1 MCLCFWLKEKTVF
14 PLQLVHYNPTMWAKC
29 SEGPVKPQY
38 LHQITTA
45 GTLLWAQEQAGLFVS
60 AVPVPHPM
68 CSKLTPPKHSKSP
81 QMAPLYFPM
90 QKQIFWC
97 PVKKKKTKE
106 KKKSFIFFCK
116 FSFSFKQKVAG
127 IFTERQRWRL
137 WTTAGHS
144 LSSLLPGPLL
154 GSSSCVGQTSQA
166 AQCITQPPRGM
177 DFSRCGELSDRRR
190 RKGSSW
196 TILALA
202 SAPSWLTNSTHL
214 RNLSP
219 AATTLLSNTEF

>member
-81 QMAPLYFPM
+81 KMAPLYFPM

-97 PVKKKKTKE
+97 PVKKRKTKE
-106 KKKSFIFFCK
+106 KK
-116 FSFSFKQKVAG
+116 
-127 IFTERQRWRL
+127 
-137 WTTAGHS
+137 
-144 LSSLLPGPLL
+144 SLLYFSADSPSLL
-154 GSSSCVGQTSQA
+154 SKRLQVY
-166 AQCITQPPRGM
+166 
-177 DFSRCGELSDRRR
+177 LL
-190 RKGSSW
+190 KGSSGGCEPLQDTVCPLSYLGHCW
-196 TILALA
+196 GQAHVLVKPPRQQIQFSTVH
-202 SAPSWLTNSTHL
+202 NS
-214 RNLSP
+214 
-219 AATTLLSNTEF
+219 ATTGNGFL